1 MECVYFGT
9 WNATRSGWCGGSGPG
24 PWVMADLENG
34 LWACEKPR
42 TVLPSNM
49 AIEGEFVVAM
59 VKGDSNDH
67 WAIKGGS
74 AQAAG
79 DLRTMFDGRRPP
91 RYHPMRKQGA
101 VLLGIGGDNSDG
113 ATGTFFEGVMLQGF
127 STDAADAAAQADIV
141 RAGYG
146 K

>member
-1 MECVYFGT
+1 MLVLAKDSAHAVRVASSQARPQPLLCLCSPLV
-9 WNATRSGWCGGSGPG
+9 ATPN
-24 PWVMADLENG
+24 PTL
-34 LWACEKPR
+34 R